1 MTIKYKL
8 SDLAKDLGVQNKDL
22 IDLFTQWTGEVK
34 KHTSQLTE
42 EELNRVFEHYTR
54 DGEVQSLDEYLNSAT
69 QSAEPKKQA
78 KQPAQKR
85 KERVRM
91 PKPEKEQKPAPQKR
105 EVVTVTV
112 DTSSADVNLD

>member
-42 EELNRVFEHYTR
+42 EEPNRVFEPYTR
-54 DGEVQSLDEYLNSAT
+54 DGEVQSWDEYLNSAT
-69 QSAEPKKQA
+69 QSDEPKQQA
-78 KQPAQKR
+78 KQPPKPR
-85 KERVRM
+85 KEHDRT
-91 PKPEKEQKPAPQKR
+91 PEPA
-105 EVVTVTV
+105 
-112 DTSSADVNLD
+112 N